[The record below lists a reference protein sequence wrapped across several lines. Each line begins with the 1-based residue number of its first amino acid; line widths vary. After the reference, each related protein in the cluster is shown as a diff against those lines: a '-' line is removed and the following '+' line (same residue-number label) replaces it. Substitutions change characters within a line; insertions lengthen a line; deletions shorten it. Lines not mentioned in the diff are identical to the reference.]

1 MRERYAEEQAQQ
13 VEADIPAIEQL
24 GVKCIAGNFIL
35 ESHCARHNTDHL
47 CQELLRLANFAGR
60 TPDLAPQALR

>member
-1 MRERYAEEQAQQ
+1 
-13 VEADIPAIEQL
+13 
-24 GVKCIAGNFIL
+24 VKCIAGNFIL
-35 ESHCARHNTDHL
+35 ESHFARHNTDHL